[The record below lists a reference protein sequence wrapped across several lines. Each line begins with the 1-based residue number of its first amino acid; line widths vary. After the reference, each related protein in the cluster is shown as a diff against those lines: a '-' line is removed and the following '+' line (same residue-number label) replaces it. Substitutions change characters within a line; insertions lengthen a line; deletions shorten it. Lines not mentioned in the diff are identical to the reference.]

1 MAERYLSQ
9 EDMIRYLDRSI
20 CMYDGVPVYV
30 SAQRYPQINI
40 YKLDGQLFK
49 AWKIIDHT
57 DEKFCDRSPLL
68 GYINIERSAYYLQKM
83 PIRNQHAG
91 LRQNTMIA
99 IPQMA
104 QGPWFT
110 SKAMEDCILGK
121 HSKIDVAWECLRNQ
135 GWIGCAIHRHLAIL
149 SVSSRNYGL
158 HYKGRLVALWSNPAE
173 RWEFL
178 QNNDT
183 SHLERIISKLG
194 VL

>member
-9 EDMIRYLDRSI
+9 EDMTRYLNHSI
-20 CMYDGVPVYV
+20 CMYDGTPVYV
-30 SAQRYPQINI
+30 TTGQYPLVNLF
-40 YKLDGQLFK
+40 KLNGQLYK
-49 AWKIIDHT
+49 PWKQIDHT
-57 DEKFCDRSPLL
+57 DEKFCDRSPSL
-68 GYINIERSAYYLQKM
+68 GYISWDRCAYYLQKM

-91 LRQNTMIA
+91 LRQATLIA
-99 IPQMA
+99 TPPSPQGA
-104 QGPWFT
+104 WFT
-110 SKAMEDCILGK
+110 SVAMEDCILGK
-121 HSKIDVAWECLRNQ
+121 HSKIDIAWEMLRNQ
-135 GWIGCAIHRHLAIL
+135 GWMGCALHRQLAIL